1 MPTSAEYTEDAD
13 ILAEDSDCSL
23 EDDLRSRTA
32 IETSIQQA
40 ADDKQ
45 TTLRNLRK
53 ELALSVPGI

>member
-53 ELALSVPGI
+53 ELAL